1 MIGSIRF
8 CKFLSFFLL
17 NIILA
22 GWFILPGGEY
32 SSAFAQTDLSSSRL
46 PEEPP
51 TLVVLMYHRV
61 GDGRYPSTNISVER
75 LVAHID
81 QIRES
86 GGLIVSLRQGLD
98 ILSAFMGP
106 DPESQMAAAKL
117 SPDTAGVLARLAS
130 EGGPLVAVT
139 IDDAYQ
145 SVFNNA
151 WPVFKAR
158 EIPFTLF
165 VSTGLSD
172 SGAADYMTWAQ
183 LRVLSESPLVSF
195 GGHAH
200 NHGHMANM
208 TPETARS
215 DIALSQKRL
224 QEELGVSTDIF
235 AYPYGEISL
244 SLMET
249 VEDAGYLYA
258 FGQHSGAIG
267 LSDLQDGWTRHTLP
281 RFPLSENFGD
291 DERLRTILSTRPFP
305 AQDRLPKN
313 LTIGIA
319 EGDNPPAFGFTV
331 RPSAGGEDLNLE
343 RLRCYVSGGNMIRQT
358 QFFADR
364 VEIRFEEAFD
374 PGRTRINCT
383 VPASGGGWHWLGTQ
397 FYRPPASN

>member
-1 MIGSIRF
+1 MISLIRF
-8 CKFLSFFLL
+8 CRFFSFFLL
-17 NIILA
+17 SMSLA
-22 GWFILPGGEY
+22 GWSVLPGGK
-32 SSAFAQTDLSSSRL
+32 SAFAQAERSSVAL

-61 GDGRYPSTNISVER
+61 GDGRYPSTNISVEQ
-75 LVAHID
+75 LTAHID

-86 GGLIVSLRQGLD
+86 GGVIVSLEQGLEV
-98 ILSAFMGP
+98 LSAFMGP
-106 DPESQMAAAKL
+106 DPESEISTSEMT
-117 SPDTAGVLARLAS
+117 SDTAAVLARLARK
-130 EGGPLVAVT
+130 GGPLVAVT

-145 SVFNNA
+145 SVFENA
-151 WPVFKAR
+151 WPVFQAQA
-158 EIPFTLF
+158 IPFTLF

-172 SGAADYMTWAQ
+172 SGAADYMTWDQ

-208 TPETARS
+208 ALETARN

-224 QEELGVSTDIF
+224 QEELGISPGIF

-244 SLMET
+244 SLMKI

-267 LSDLQDGWTRHTLP
+267 LQDLQDGWTRQILP

-291 DERLRTILSTRPFP
+291 EARLRTILSTRPFP
-305 AQDRLPKN
+305 AQDRLPKE
-313 LTIGIA
+313 LMIGITQ
-319 EGDNPPAFGFTV
+319 GDNPPAFGFTV
-331 RPSAGGEDLNLE
+331 RSSPDGEALNLE
-343 RLRCYVSGGNMIRQT
+343 RLRCYVSGKNSIKQT
-358 QFFADR
+358 RFFGDR
-364 VEIRFEEAFD
+364 VEIRFEEAFA

-383 VPASGGGWHWLGTQ
+383 LPAADGGWHWLGTQ
-397 FYRPPASN
+397 FYRPPS